1 MRRVLLL
8 AALVSAPLFAASGN
22 AGGYHVQQK
31 LVVPGNDGWDY
42 LTVDNAA
49 RRLYVSHGTK
59 VDVLDADSGEL
70 KGSIPNTP
78 GAHGIAV
85 APKLGRGFISCG
97 KAAKIVVFDLKTLKT
112 LGEVPAGENPDAIA
126 FDKVSNRVF
135 VSNGGSKSV
144 TVINAADSSVAA
156 TIDVDGRPENA
167 VSDGKGQV
175 FVGIGGKNA
184 VFAIDAQKLTIS
196 KRLALDGCEG
206 PGSMAMDLTNRRLL
220 MACGGQ
226 KMAAVDADTGRVIV
240 TLPIC
245 GHNDATAYD
254 SETHLAFY
262 SCGDGHVTV
271 VQQASADSYSVLET
285 VSTQEN
291 AKTMTLDPKTH
302 RLFLSVGEFGPT
314 PAATAEQPKPKPPV
328 VPGTFRV
335 LVVGK

>member
-1 MRRVLLL
+1 MRTVLLV
-8 AALVSAPLFAASGN
+8 ASLVSVSLFAATPDV
-22 AGGYHVQQK
+22 GGYHVQQK
-31 LVVPGNDGWDY
+31 IVVPGDDGWDY

-70 KGSIPNTP
+70 KGSIPDTP
-78 GAHGIAV
+78 GPHGIAV

-97 KAAKIVVFDLKTLKT
+97 KAAKVIVFDLTTLKT
-112 LGEVPAGENPDAIA
+112 IGEVQTGQNPDAIS
-126 FDKVSNRVF
+126 FDKVSNRVI
-135 VSNGGSKSV
+135 VSNGGSKSI
-144 TVINAADSSVAA
+144 TVINAADATVAA
-156 TIDVDGRPENA
+156 TLDVDGRPE
-167 VSDGKGQV
+167 VPVPDGKGLV

-184 VFAIDAQKLTIS
+184 VFAIDAQKLTITR
-196 KRLALDGCEG
+196 RLALDGCEG
-206 PGSMAMDLTNRRLL
+206 PGSMAMDRKNRRLF
-220 MACGGQ
+220 MACRGE
-226 KMAAVDADTGRVIV
+226 KMAVADADSGHLIT

-254 SETHLAFY
+254 SETQLVFL

-271 VQQASADSYSVLET
+271 VKQSSADSYSVLET
-285 VSTQEN
+285 VVTQQN

-314 PAATAEQPKPKPPV
+314 PAPTADQPKPKPPV